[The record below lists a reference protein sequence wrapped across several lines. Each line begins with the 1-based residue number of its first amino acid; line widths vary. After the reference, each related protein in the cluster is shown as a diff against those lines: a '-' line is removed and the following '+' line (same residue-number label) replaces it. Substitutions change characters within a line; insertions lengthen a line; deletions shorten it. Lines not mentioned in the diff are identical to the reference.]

1 MKIDFTSP
9 IEHKSLEKPK
19 RRIEKMLSLLEDLE
33 YKLSPEGAVVY
44 YKNKRYLIP
53 YETLYK
59 KSISTIKADQDIKY
73 NLETE
78 RLYKELN
85 GENFREISL
94 AELVFI
100 FLNKMKFLPQFLEI
114 VKLVENVEDYNKDLG
129 VDATLDFGRF
139 RFIFALESKIL
150 DDFSYE
156 TLRDRYLGK
165 EEKIEKL
172 KKNISLKA
180 RRVIDEKRKKQAL
193 QKKSIEVRNRVF
205 SFLDENNLKLV
216 DPNFRSIE
224 QKVSLICSCGRTFD
238 YHLNVLLQYKVPSC
252 PECRKTKSSLESF
265 FEEEI
270 ASNIPV
276 NFEFRKRLDDFE
288 IDFLFENSRIGV
300 ELNGSYWHSDRK
312 KNMHHLQKKKLFF
325 LDRGINVLFFYDFWI
340 FQKTDLVISMIK
352 AKLGLF
358 DKVFHARKGTIRE
371 IAYDQAYE
379 FFEENHISG
388 GKVPF
393 SYSFG
398 FFVGDELV
406 SVAAFSKPRYRKEY
420 EYELIRFANK
430 KHTTTVGFLGKVLSI
445 FKPRSLISYAD
456 LMVSDGKVYE
466 KLGFRR
472 ISITRPGYF
481 YTKDGRKVFSREFF
495 QKHKIKE
502 YFSTGKFG
510 ITFFDESLTEE
521 KNMEI
526 NGYYKIPTCGNLV
539 YHTTTKRL

>member
-1 MKIDFTSP
+1 MKIDFISP

-19 RRIEKMLSLLEDLE
+19 RRIEKMLSFLEGLE
-33 YKLSPEGAVVY
+33 YKLSPEGAVVH
-44 YKNKRYLIP
+44 YKDKKYLIP

-59 KSISTIKADQDIKY
+59 KSISTRKSTQDIKY
-73 NLETE
+73 NLEAG
-78 RLYKELN
+78 RFFKELN
-85 GENFREISL
+85 SENFREIGL
-94 AELVFI
+94 AELIFV
-100 FLNKMKFLPQFLEI
+100 FLNKMKFLPEFSEVI
-114 VKLVENVEDYNKDLG
+114 KLVENVEDHNKDLG
-129 VDATLDFGRF
+129 VEAILDFGRF
-139 RFIFALESKIL
+139 RFIFVLYSEVLA
-150 DDFSYE
+150 DFSYE

-172 KKNISLKA
+172 EKSISSKA
-180 RRVIDEKRKKQAL
+180 KRVIDEKRKREAS
-193 QKKSIEVRNRVF
+193 QKKSIEVRNRAF
-205 SFLDENNLKLV
+205 SYLEENNLKLV
-216 DPNFRSIE
+216 DSNFRSIE

-265 FEEEI
+265 FEDEI
-270 ASNIPV
+270 ITHIPK
-276 NFEFRKRLDDFE
+276 NFEFRKKIDDVE
-288 IDFLFENSRIGV
+288 IDFIFENSGVGV
-300 ELNGSYWHSDRK
+300 ELNGSYWHSDAK
-312 KNMHHLQKKKLFF
+312 KNLYHLQKKKLFF

-340 FQKTDLVISMIK
+340 FQKTDLVTSMIK

-358 DKVFHARKGTIRE
+358 DKVFYARKGTIRE
-371 IAYDQAYE
+371 IDYDQASE

-398 FFVGDELV
+398 FFVGDKLV

-430 KHTTTVGFLGKVLSI
+430 KHTTTIGFLGKVLSV
-445 FKPRSLISYAD
+445 FKPKSLVSYAD
-456 LMVSDGKVYE
+456 LMFSDGRVYE
-466 KLGFRR
+466 RLGFKKL
-472 ISITRPGYF
+472 SITQPGYL

-521 KNMEI
+521 KNMKI
-526 NGYYKIPTCGNLV
+526 NGYYKIPTCGNFV
-539 YHTTTKRL
+539 YIYGK

>member
-19 RRIEKMLSLLEDLE
+19 RRVEKMLSFLEGLE
-33 YKLSPEGAVVY
+33 YKLSPEGVIVY
-44 YKNKRYLIP
+44 YKDKKYLIP
-53 YETLYK
+53 YETLYQ
-59 KSISTIKADQDIKY
+59 KSISTRKSAQDIKY

-78 RLYKELN
+78 RFYKEL
-85 GENFREISL
+85 GSENFREIGL

-100 FLNKMKFLPQFLEI
+100 FLNKMKFLPEFSE
-114 VKLVENVEDYNKDLG
+114 VMKLVNNLEDYNKDLG
-129 VDATLDFGRF
+129 VDAILDFGRF
-139 RFIFALESKIL
+139 RFIFVLDSKIL
-150 DDFSYE
+150 ADFSYE

-165 EEKIEKL
+165 KEKIENL
-172 KKNISLKA
+172 RKNISLKA
-180 RRVIDEKRKKQAL
+180 RKIADEKRKREAL

-205 SFLDENNLKLV
+205 SYLEENNLKLV
-216 DPNFRSIE
+216 GINFRSIE

-238 YHLNVLLQYKVPSC
+238 YHLNVLLRYKVSSC
-252 PECRKTKSSLESF
+252 PECRQKKSSLESF

-270 ASNIPV
+270 ASHIPV
-276 NFEFRKRLDDFE
+276 NFEFRKKIDGLEVDF
-288 IDFLFENSRIGV
+288 IFENLGVGV

-312 KNMHHLQKKKLFF
+312 KNPYHLQKKKFFF
-325 LDRGINVLFFYDFWI
+325 LDRGINVLFFYDFWV
-340 FQKTDLVISMIK
+340 FEKTDLVTSMIK
-352 AKLGLF
+352 AKLGIF
-358 DKVFHARKGTIRE
+358 DKVFYARKGTICE
-371 IAYDQAYE
+371 IDYNQASE

-430 KHTTTVGFLGKVLSI
+430 KHTTTVGFLGKVLSV
-445 FKPRSLISYAD
+445 FKPKSLISYAD
-456 LMVSDGKVYE
+456 LMFSDGKVYE
-466 KLGFRR
+466 KLGFKR
-472 ISITRPGYF
+472 ISITQPGYF

-510 ITFFDESLTEE
+510 ITFFDGALTEE

-539 YHTTTKRL
+539 YVYHK

>member
-19 RRIEKMLSLLEDLE
+19 RRIEKMLSFLEGFE
-33 YKLSPEGAVVY
+33 YKLSPEGAVVFY
-44 YKNKRYLIP
+44 GSKKYLIP
-53 YETLYK
+53 YETLYQ
-59 KSISTIKADQDIKY
+59 KSVSTIKSTQDIKY
-73 NLETE
+73 NLEA
-78 RLYKELN
+78 RGFYNEL
-85 GENFREISL
+85 GSEDFREISF
-94 AELVFI
+94 AELVFL
-100 FLNKMKFLPQFLEI
+100 FLRKMNFLPYFLKVI
-114 VKLVENVEDYNKDLG
+114 KLVESVEEFNKDLD
-129 VDATLDFGRF
+129 VEVNIDFGRF
-139 RFIFALESKIL
+139 RFIFVLDSKIL
-150 DDFSYE
+150 ADFSYE

-165 EEKIEKL
+165 KEKIEKL
-172 KKNISLKA
+172 KKSISLKA
-180 RRVIDEKRKKQAL
+180 RKVIDEKRKREAL

-205 SFLDENNLKLV
+205 SYLEENNLKLV
-216 DPNFRSIE
+216 YPNFRSIE

-276 NFEFRKRLDDFE
+276 NFEFRKKLDDFE
-288 IDFLFENSRIGV
+288 IDFLFKNSGIGV
-300 ELNGSYWHSDRK
+300 ELNGLYWHSDRK
-312 KNMHHLQKKKLFF
+312 KNTHHLQKKKLFF

-340 FQKTDLVISMIK
+340 FQKTDLVTSMIK
-352 AKLGLF
+352 AKLGFF
-358 DKVFHARKGTIRE
+358 DKVFYARKGTIRE
-371 IAYDQAYE
+371 IDYSQASE

-430 KHTTTVGFLGKVLSI
+430 KHTTTIGFLGKVLSI
-445 FKPRSLISYAD
+445 FKPKSLISYAD
-456 LMVSDGKVYE
+456 LMFSDGKVYE
-466 KLGFRR
+466 RLGFKK
-472 ISITRPGYF
+472 ISITQPGYF

-510 ITFFDESLTEE
+510 VTFFDESLTEE
-521 KNMEI
+521 ENMKI
-526 NGYYKIPTCGNLV
+526 NGYYQIPTCGNLV
-539 YHTTTKRL
+539 YEYV

>member
-19 RRIEKMLSLLEDLE
+19 RRIEKMLSFLEGFE
-33 YKLSPEGAVVY
+33 YKLSPEGAVVFY
-44 YKNKRYLIP
+44 GSKKYLIP
-53 YETLYK
+53 YETLYQ
-59 KSISTIKADQDIKY
+59 KSVSTIKSTQDIKY
-73 NLETE
+73 NLEA
-78 RLYKELN
+78 RGFYNEL
-85 GENFREISL
+85 GSEDFREISF
-94 AELVFI
+94 AELVFL
-100 FLNKMKFLPQFLEI
+100 FLRKMNFLPYFLKVI
-114 VKLVENVEDYNKDLG
+114 KLVESVEEFNKDLD
-129 VDATLDFGRF
+129 VEVNIDFGRF
-139 RFIFALESKIL
+139 RFIFVLDSKIL
-150 DDFSYE
+150 ADFSYE

-165 EEKIEKL
+165 KEKIEKL
-172 KKNISLKA
+172 KKSISLKA
-180 RRVIDEKRKKQAL
+180 RKVIDEKRKREAL

-205 SFLDENNLKLV
+205 SYLEENNLKLV
-216 DPNFRSIE
+216 YPNFRSIE

-276 NFEFRKRLDDFE
+276 NFEFRKKLDDFE
-288 IDFLFENSRIGV
+288 IDFLFKNSGIGV

-312 KNMHHLQKKKLFF
+312 KNTHHLQKKKLFF

-340 FQKTDLVISMIK
+340 FQKTDLVTSMIK
-352 AKLGLF
+352 AKLGFF
-358 DKVFHARKGTIRE
+358 DKVFYARKGTIRE
-371 IAYDQAYE
+371 IDYSQASE

-430 KHTTTVGFLGKVLSI
+430 KHTTTIGFLGKVLSI
-445 FKPRSLISYAD
+445 FKPKSLISYAD
-456 LMVSDGKVYE
+456 LMFSDGKVYE
-466 KLGFRR
+466 RLGFKK
-472 ISITRPGYF
+472 ISITQPGYF

-510 ITFFDESLTEE
+510 VTFFDESLTEE
-521 KNMEI
+521 ENMKI
-526 NGYYKIPTCGNLV
+526 NGYHQIPTCGNLV
-539 YHTTTKRL
+539 YEYV